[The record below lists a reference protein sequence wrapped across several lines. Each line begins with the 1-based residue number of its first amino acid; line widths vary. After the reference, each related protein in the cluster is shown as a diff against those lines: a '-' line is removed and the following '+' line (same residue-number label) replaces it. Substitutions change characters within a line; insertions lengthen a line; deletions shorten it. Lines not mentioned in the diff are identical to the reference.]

1 MRSTEGKPE
10 SHYVR
15 SQIGLLILRQHNVA
29 LAPLCACLDVRPWLR
44 RSREP
49 DGASCGLGLL
59 RPREP
64 ILLPQR
70 LRLLCAAKR
79 VERVS
84 SDAGAVFG
92 PRMPSS

>member
-49 DGASCGLGLL
+49 GWGLMWTWASQ
-59 RPREP
+59 PP
-64 ILLPQR
+64 
-70 LRLLCAAKR
+70 
-79 VERVS
+79 
-84 SDAGAVFG
+84 
-92 PRMPSS
+92 